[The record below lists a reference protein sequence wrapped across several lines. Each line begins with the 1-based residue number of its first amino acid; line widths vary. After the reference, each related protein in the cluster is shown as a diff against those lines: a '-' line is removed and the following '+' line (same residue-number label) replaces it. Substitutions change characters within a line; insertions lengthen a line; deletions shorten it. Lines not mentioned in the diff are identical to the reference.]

1 MKFQIDHDLHIH
13 SQLSSCSNHPEQT
26 TENILNYAKANG
38 FKHICLT
45 DHFWDA
51 DVPGA
56 SDWYRPQNYAH
67 ISKAL
72 PLPKADGIR
81 FDFGCEADFDKN
93 LNLTATKKTIDKL
106 DFVIVATSH
115 LHMAG
120 YTIDKDIKQVADR
133 ARVYMQHNHAL
144 LDMDLPFCKM
154 GLAHF
159 TCSLLSWDGIGTND
173 ELLYSV
179 TDSEY
184 AEFFER
190 VAASGMGVEL
200 NMSAAEAQNEANLR
214 IYRIARERG
223 CKFYLGSDAHTP
235 AELSRA
241 MTNFHAIV
249 DALDLT
255 EDDKHP
261 FITG

>member
-13 SQLSSCSNHPEQT
+13 SQLSACSNHPEQT
-26 TENILNYAKANG
+26 PEYILNYAKANG
-38 FKHICLT
+38 LKHICLT
-45 DHFWDA
+45 DHFWDE

-56 SDWYRPQNYAH
+56 SKWCSQHNWDR
-67 ISKAL
+67 ITKAL

-81 FDFGCEADFDKN
+81 FDFGCECDFTKN
-93 LNLTATKKTIDKL
+93 MDLTATRKTIDKL

-144 LDMDLPFCKM
+144 LDMDLPFHKM

-159 TCSLLSWDGIGTND
+159 TSVLLSWDGIGTND
-173 ELLYSV
+173 ELLNSI
-179 TDSEY
+179 TDAEY
-184 AEFFER
+184 AELFER
-190 VAASGMGVEL
+190 IAKVGMGVEL

-214 IYRIARERG
+214 IYRIARACG
-223 CKFYLGSDAHTP
+223 CKFYLGSDAHKP
-235 AELSRA
+235 AEISRA
-241 MTNFHAIV
+241 MTNFKAIV

>member
-13 SQLSSCSNHPEQT
+13 SQLSACSKHPEQT
-26 TENILNYAKANG
+26 PEYILNYAKSNG
-38 FKHICLT
+38 LKHICLT
-45 DHFWDA
+45 DHFWDE

-56 SDWYRPQNYAH
+56 SDWCRQHNFAH

-81 FDFGCEADFDKN
+81 FDFGCECDFDKN
-93 LNLTATKKTIDKL
+93 LNLTATRKNIDKL
-106 DFVIVATSH
+106 DFIIVATSH

-120 YTIDKDIKQVADR
+120 YTIDADVKHVADR
-133 ARVYMQHNHAL
+133 AKVYMQHNHAL
-144 LDMDLPFCKM
+144 LDMDLPFHKM

-159 TCSLLSWDGIGTND
+159 TSILLSWDGIGTND
-173 ELLYSV
+173 ELLNSI

-184 AEFFER
+184 AELFER
-190 VAASGMGVEL
+190 IAASGMGVEL
-200 NMSAAEAQNEANLR
+200 NMSVDEAHNEANLR
-214 IYRIARERG
+214 IYRIARDRG
-223 CKFYLGSDAHTP
+223 CKFYLGSDAHKP

-241 MTNFHAIV
+241 MTKFNAIV

-261 FITG
+261 FVAG